1 MRVPG
6 NVVSI
11 IRRALQVIFV
21 GAGTMSAA
29 VVHAQGLST
38 SAAQAY
44 PGKTLRIITSEAGGS
59 TDITA
64 RIIALGLA
72 PALGQSVIVENRAG
86 IVSGQIVAQA
96 QPDGYTLLL
105 AGGSFWVA
113 PLLRKSTYDPVRDFS
128 PITFLVN
135 SPQILVVNPASAVKT
150 VKDLIDMAKA
160 RPGELNY
167 SSSSVGGA
175 THLAGELFKSMA
187 GVDIVHIP
195 YKGSGA
201 ALTDLMAGHIHLA
214 FPPVAS
220 VTSHIRSGRLRAIA
234 VTSIQPS
241 AVVPGLP
248 TVAQT
253 LSGYSAGGATSI
265 YAPRGLPA
273 AILGR
278 LNRDIVSL
286 LNKPDTK
293 EKFLGIGIDTVG
305 SSPEELAATMRSE
318 LARVGKLIK
327 ESGFRLD

>member
-1 MRVPG
+1 M
-6 NVVSI
+6 I
-11 IRRALQVIFV
+11 KALRHLCLCI
-21 GAGTMSAA
+21 
-29 VVHAQGLST
+29 T
-38 SAAQAY
+38 SAAGISATPALAAEAPY
-44 PGKTLRIITSEAGGS
+44 PAKPIRIIIATTVGS
-59 TDITA
+59 GPDILA
-64 RIIALGLA
+64 RQIGAKLTQA
-72 PALGQSVIVENRAG
+72 WGQQVVIDPRAG
-86 IVSGQIVAQA
+86 ASGMIGAELTA
-96 QPDGYTLLL
+96 NATADGYTLWMATMSHVIATTMYQRLLL
-105 AGGSFWVA
+105 A
-113 PLLRKSTYDPVRDFS
+113 RDFA
-128 PITFLVN
+128 PITQVASTPYVIAVN
-135 SPQILVVNPASAVKT
+135 AALPANSIAE
-150 VKDLIDMAKA
+150 LIAYAKA

-234 VTSIQPS
+234 VTSIKPS